1 MSLNLR
7 ASVRAIILDEDDRVL
22 LCRLV
27 LPHPVVPNGAKI
39 VWAAPGGRIEQGLYG
54 SFGDVFASG
63 ILDAGAPAIVAIG
76 KSVVSFKTESRCTW
90 QKP

>member
-27 LPHPVVPNGAKI
+27 LPHPVVPNGAKV
-39 VWAAPGGRIEQGLYG
+39 VWAAPGGGIEPGE
-54 SFGDVFASG
+54 DVDLTPFAGRRVRAS
-63 ILDAGAPAIVAIG
+63 VAHA
-76 KSVVSFKTESRCTW
+76 E
-90 QKP
+90 